1 MYAVTSP
8 FKAAQIAADDAADDE
23 LVVVSGMHGR
33 VQLSFF
39 ADENGRG
46 RLKDL
51 FQTSPF
57 RVLFPTLPKAELSS
71 AVLVTTSGGLLGG
84 DRLDVGV
91 HIDANAAVQVMGQA
105 AEKVYRSLGEDTLFD
120 ARLTVGAGAYLEW
133 LPQETIV
140 YDQARLRRT
149 TSVDVAD
156 GGTFSGAEMLV
167 FGRAA
172 MGERVNTGL
181 IRDVWDVSRN
191 GKRVWADA
199 LHLDGDI
206 VAQLDHPAGFAGAR
220 AAATFVHVSDDAP
233 QRLNL
238 ARNLLGEDCD
248 ELRTGATIV
257 NGILVVRWLADD
269 AQHMR
274 TAFGEFWAVFRAQT
288 QNLPGVMP
296 RLWQI

>member
-8 FKAAQIAADDAADDE
+8 FDAKSAVAGGTADDASSA
-23 LVVVSGMHGR
+23 VSGMHGR
-33 VQLSFF
+33 VQLSFS

-91 HIDANAAVQVMGQA
+91 HVDANAAVQVMGQA
-105 AEKVYRSLGEDTLFD
+105 AEKVYRSLGADTLFD
-120 ARLTVGAGAYLEW
+120 VRLSVGAGAYLEW

-140 YDQARLRRT
+140 YDQARLRRA

-181 IRDVWDVSRN
+181 IRDVWDVWRD

-199 LHLDGDI
+199 LHLDGDFA
-206 VAQLDHPAGFAGAR
+206 AQLDHPAGFAGAR
-220 AAATFVHVSDDAP
+220 AAATFVHVSPGAS
-233 QRLNL
+233 QRLDL
-238 ARNLLGEDCD
+238 VRGLLGDD
-248 ELRTGATIV
+248 DDGLRMGATIV
-257 NGILVVRWLADD
+257 NGILVVRWLANDT
-269 AQHMR
+269 QRMR
-274 TAFGEFWAVFRAQT
+274 AAFGDFWAAFRAQT